1 MPRPKYHDKPD
12 TTKASIVE
20 ALTKAGCIVRDDCDV
35 DSKVW
40 HPRFGMNNWK
50 LVEFKTPNRKVG
62 YKYRADQAAQESFV
76 IRHGVPILISPET
89 ALEWLRN
96 EIRPA

>member
-12 TTKASIVE
+12 STKSSIVE

-40 HPRFGMNNWK
+40 HPRFGLNNWK
-50 LVEFKTPNRKVG
+50 LVEFKTPNRKAG

-76 IRHGVPILISPET
+76 MRHGVPILISPEA

-96 EIRPA
+96 EIK